1 MAEQRW
7 PQAADHTH
15 ASFPAMDKIPESARA
30 AVDDFLNMR
39 VRIADATDAVRQ
51 AHLDLANAMQK
62 ENQALKQHIHD
73 GGTTSS
79 FERIATKAG
88 NEAIDNAN
96 QDYKVLK
103 ELIGPTYLAAM
114 EALKA
119 AAAEGIATAEAD
131 LEATTPVY
139 LNSIDTVEQARRDYL
154 AAIGLRYFWSY
165 LLEGHQAMAIA
176 GARDQ
181 FVLRNGP
188 VTRVDDHT
196 FSAMRSD
203 AKAHTRISG
212 TNAASS
218 TW

>member
-15 ASFPAMDKIPESARA
+15 ATFPAADKIPEPARV

-39 VRIADATDAVRQ
+39 VRIADATDTVRQ
-51 AHLDLANAMQK
+51 AHLDLANAMQE

-79 FERIATKAG
+79 FERIASKAG

-114 EALKA
+114 DALKA

-131 LEATTPVY
+131 LETTTPTY
-139 LNSIDTVEQARRDYL
+139 LNSIDQAEQARRDYL

-165 LLEGHQAMAIA
+165 LLEGHQAIAIA

-181 FVLRNGP
+181 FVLRGGP
-188 VTRVDDHT
+188 ITRIDGHT

-203 AKAHTRISG
+203 AQAHSRIVG
-212 TNAASS
+212 TSAASS